1 MGTLREQRSAFS
13 VVKRLATQEVGHEER
28 PGRHHGPCRAPHG
41 DAEASAGAG
50 DGEQQVS
57 EQGTGVISKKVL
69 IADDHPPTV
78 TMIREVL
85 EAAGYAVV
93 TAANGPECLLAVERE
108 QPDLVILDV
117 IMPIMDGVKT
127 LQVLRANQET
137 KDLPVIIL
145 SIKGKGADIS
155 AGLAA
160 GADLYFTKPFDLE
173 QLVATVKR
181 VLETE

>member
-1 MGTLREQRSAFS
+1 MTGESTR
-13 VVKRLATQEVGHEER
+13 ATR
-28 PGRHHGPCRAPHG
+28 
-41 DAEASAGAG
+41 
-50 DGEQQVS
+50 
-57 EQGTGVISKKVL
+57 KKVL

-78 TMIREVL
+78 TMIQEVL
-85 EAAGYAVV
+85 EAEGYDVV
-93 TAANGPECLLAVERE
+93 AAANGPECLLAVERE
-108 QPDLVILDV
+108 KPDLVILDV

-127 LQVLRANQET
+127 LQVLRANEET

-155 AGLAA
+155 AGLVA
-160 GADLYFTKPFDLE
+160 GADLYFTKPFDLG